1 MCPTFLHRSSAFIVK
16 VWGVHWQML
25 QSSPSYREDFI
36 SNISIWQVSVSGA
49 TQECRVGLLSE
60 QNKEGAQP
68 WERLQSGAR
77 QLWTSFK
84 ANLTYMCVYWSC
96 RARERVSRCTVEGR
110 TVTGSCIC
118 VSFPAAFPL
127 SLVLSVVCVSPRQPR
142 VFSLSRL
149 LFSSVVSDLISFFS
163 LLSSCNV
170 PLVSS
175 SSHTGFLSASF
186 ITLTLTLYNLCV
198 TPLCSSSSYLIFHDT
213 RHASEWSVKN
223 MNFHSRIQTKLF
235 RILFHKNPS

>member
-1 MCPTFLHRSSAFIVK
+1 MRASPVWCTSAV
-16 VWGVHWQML
+16 
-25 QSSPSYREDFI
+25 DF
-36 SNISIWQVSVSGA
+36 SKQ
-49 TQECRVGLLSE
+49 
-60 QNKEGAQP
+60 
-68 WERLQSGAR
+68 
-77 QLWTSFK
+77 TSH
-84 ANLTYMCVYWSC
+84 TCVCWSR
-96 RARERVSRCTVEGR
+96 RACERVSHCNVEGR
-110 TVTGSCIC
+110 TVTGSEC
-118 VSFPAAFPL
+118 VSVFPSLQHFLCHSSSL
-127 SLVLSVVCVSPRQPR
+127 SSASSR

-149 LFSSVVSDLISFFS
+149 LFLLRCLSLDLF

-175 SSHTGFLSASF
+175 SHTGFLSASL

-235 RILFHKNPS
+235 RMLFHKDPS